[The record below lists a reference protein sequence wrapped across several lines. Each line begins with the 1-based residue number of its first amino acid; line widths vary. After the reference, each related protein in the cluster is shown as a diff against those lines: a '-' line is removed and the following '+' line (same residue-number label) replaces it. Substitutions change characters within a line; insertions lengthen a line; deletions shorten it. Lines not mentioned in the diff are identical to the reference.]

1 MILSQ
6 LLFNN
11 RAMPK
16 LAEFST
22 DYNNRKL
29 LTDGDVNKWNMAKF
43 VARIE
48 YKQEFDRLLQE
59 MSPIQIN

>member
-1 MILSQ
+1 
-6 LLFNN
+6 
-11 RAMPK
+11 MPK

-29 LTDGDVNKWNMAKF
+29 LTDRNVNKWNMAKF
-43 VARIE
+43 IARIE

-59 MSPIQIN
+59 MAPIQIN

>member
-1 MILSQ
+1 
-6 LLFNN
+6 
-11 RAMPK
+11 MPK

-29 LTDGDVNKWNMAKF
+29 LTDGNVNKWNMAKF
-43 VARIE
+43 IARIE

-59 MSPIQIN
+59 MAPIQIN